1 MMGLALEHDAEF
13 KAHFLER
20 ICGLKDLTSAE
31 AWQVAV
37 EPENWGDL
45 VLKNRQAGLFVVAE
59 FKITAKLADHQDP
72 SKSLFDAPA
81 VNGQCA
87 GYGWEISRIAERE
100 PWWKKLKYVTVER
113 RASYDR
119 SAVRTINR
127 NLVCVPAEWHQ
138 LLRTHVSQE
147 SSLEADLYD
156 CLSRFGV
163 SIFITRRMRK
173 MKLATHATEP
183 MALLIGVLAEYGANS
198 PIFRRKL
205 LDVSTEA
212 LGINMN
218 TEDFPELK
226 RIVEPAGDTAG
237 WFGYESN
244 PPLGQRLSVW
254 FYCDSSTGKGGV
266 KDRLRK
272 AGFTDKEFCENG
284 DHVSAFCKAEDSTGD
299 AEWFAKVLN
308 ALNE

>member
-1 MMGLALEHDAEF
+1 
-13 KAHFLER
+13 
-20 ICGLKDLTSAE
+20 
-31 AWQVAV
+31 
-37 EPENWGDL
+37 
-45 VLKNRQAGLFVVAE
+45 
-59 FKITAKLADHQDP
+59 
-72 SKSLFDAPA
+72 
-81 VNGQCA
+81 
-87 GYGWEISRIAERE
+87 
-100 PWWKKLKYVTVER
+100 
-113 RASYDR
+113 
-119 SAVRTINR
+119 
-127 NLVCVPAEWHQ
+127 
-138 LLRTHVSQE
+138 
-147 SSLEADLYD
+147 
-156 CLSRFGV
+156 
-163 SIFITRRMRK
+163 